1 LVCLVFVACG
11 GASAGDLFDNPKP
24 ANDAAA
30 PTATVPTSTTT
41 TDPPPPPPDDLDGAV
56 PPPVAECS
64 GERPNCPNGF
74 VCEVP
79 GCSGDGKCVSARTFG
94 ADPVCGCD
102 KLTYAN
108 VALVKNEAVRGSG
121 ECTKDAATT
130 CTGSC
135 SNGAKCNV
143 PVANA
148 LACVEATGTCWKM
161 PQTCP
166 AMPKKFRSC
175 GQVPCTSACD
185 AVLLSRKYYADALCP

>member
-1 LVCLVFVACG
+1 MCLFVVACG
-11 GASAGDLFDNPKP
+11 GASSVELFDTPPVSK
-24 ANDAAA
+24 DASA

-41 TDPPPPPPDDLDGAV
+41 DPPLPPDRDASAPPPAADCSDD
-56 PPPVAECS
+56 E
-64 GERPNCPNGF
+64 PNCPKGF
-74 VCEVP
+74 VCQVP
-79 GCSGDGKCVSARTFG
+79 GCSGDGKCVSAQTFG

-108 VALVKNEAVRGSG
+108 VILVKNEAVRGSG

-135 SNGAKCNV
+135 SNGAKCNL

-148 LACVEATGTCWKM
+148 LACGEATGTCWKM
-161 PQTCP
+161 PPTCP
-166 AMPKKFRSC
+166 TMPKKFRSC

-185 AVLLSRKYYADALCP
+185 AVLLNRKYYADSLCP